1 MRRLLAES
9 LPDWALPQALA
20 DFDVLAHDE
29 QRPPPGAWTT
39 WLLLGGRGAGKT
51 RAGAEW
57 VRALAAEPIRI
68 ALVGETFADVR
79 ETMVEGL
86 SGLRAVFP
94 AGERPRWEASRR
106 RLLFSSGA
114 VAQAF
119 SSEDPDSLRGPQFH
133 AAWADELGKWR
144 HAEAT
149 FDMLQLGLR
158 LGPRPR
164 QAVTTTPRP
173 IPLVKRLIAAPDT
186 ALTRAPSALNASHL
200 APGFLDR
207 MAALYG
213 ATRLGRQELLGEL
226 VEAREGALFTRED
239 VERARIA
246 AAPPLSR
253 VVVAVDPAVS
263 GRRGS
268 DACGMIAAG
277 VEAGVAYVLEDATLA
292 EARPEAWAAKAVAAF
307 HRHAADALVVEVNQ
321 GGDLVAA
328 VLKQIDPN
336 LPVRPVRATRGKWLR
351 AEPVAALLAAG
362 RVRLVGAFPALED
375 EMSDFGPEGL
385 SSGKSPDRL
394 DALVWA
400 VTALLLEPAGEPR
413 VRRV

>member
-1 MRRLLAES
+1 LAER
-9 LPDWALPQALA
+9 LPDVALLDAIA
-20 DFDVLAHDE
+20 DWEVWRRED
-29 QRPPPGAWTT
+29 QQPPPGEWTT

-57 VRALAAEPIRI
+57 VRALAREPIRI

-86 SGLRAVFP
+86 SGLCAVFRP
-94 AGERPRWEASRR
+94 GERPRWESSRR
-106 RLLFSSGA
+106 RLLFASGA

-133 AAWADELGKWR
+133 AAWADELGKWK

-158 LGPRPR
+158 LGARPR

-173 IPLVKRLIAAPDT
+173 IPLVKRLLAAPDT
-186 ALTRAPSALNASHL
+186 ALTRAPSAANASNL

-213 ATRLGRQELLGEL
+213 GTRLGRQELLGEL
-226 VEAREGALFTRED
+226 VEARSDALFTRED
-239 VERARIA
+239 VERARVP
-246 AAPPLSR
+246 AAPALAR

-268 DACGMIAAG
+268 DACGIVAAG
-277 VEAGVAYVLEDATLA
+277 VEAGVAYVLEDATIA
-292 EARPEAWAAKAVAAF
+292 EARPEAWAAKAAAAYG
-307 HRHAADALVVEVNQ
+307 RHQADALVVEVNQ

-328 VLKQIDPN
+328 VLKQVDPT

-362 RVRLVGAFPALED
+362 RVKLVGAFPQLED
-375 EMSDFGPEGL
+375 EMCDFGPDGL

-400 VTALLLEPAGEPR
+400 VTALLLEPGGEPR
-413 VRRV
+413 VRRVG